1 MNKNFFIFFLFL
13 TFFKSVFPQVSS
25 QTFNYT
31 GSFQSF
37 TVPSCIS
44 NGIISYTVRGAQG
57 GGSGGGLGAQV
68 TGTLSVTVGQVLR
81 VYVGGQGSC
90 PGSGGGAGWNG
101 GANAG
106 FQTASSPPSNP
117 FACGGG
123 GASDIRVSPYG
134 LSNRVV
140 VAGGGGGTGSDV
152 VFDPSW
158 FAGGGGGC
166 PNGSSG
172 ASFYAIGGGGGTTSS
187 GGLGGAPW
195 CSPCGQAG
203 SDGSLAIGGKG
214 GDDIQTIYAAGG
226 GGGGGLYGGGG
237 GGADGCCVSS
247 NGGAGGGGGS
257 SLVPGGAACIPG
269 TWSGNGQVILS
280 WTCSVLPIELLY
292 FRAEPLLQNGKKL
305 VLLKWETQV
314 QINNDYFIIERSRE
328 GSAWEELIKVKGEGT
343 FMQPKSYE
351 VKDLNPYD
359 GISYYRL
366 RQVDYDGNYS
376 YSYVLSVH
384 FNSFQVDEFVI
395 FRNED
400 GSFTLINENK
410 CGDFELLDITGKVL
424 QKYYFDNQK
433 NIFNINLSSGIY
445 FIRQSKDG
453 KTQKIVIH

>member
-1 MNKNFFIFFLFL
+1 
-13 TFFKSVFPQVSS
+13 
-25 QTFNYT
+25 
-31 GSFQSF
+31 
-37 TVPSCIS
+37 
-44 NGIISYTVRGAQG
+44 
-57 GGSGGGLGAQV
+57 
-68 TGTLSVTVGQVLR
+68 
-81 VYVGGQGSC
+81 
-90 PGSGGGAGWNG
+90 
-101 GANAG
+101 
-106 FQTASSPPSNP
+106 
-117 FACGGG
+117 
-123 GASDIRVSPYG
+123 
-134 LSNRVV
+134 
-140 VAGGGGGTGSDV
+140 
-152 VFDPSW
+152 
-158 FAGGGGGC
+158 
-166 PNGSSG
+166 
-172 ASFYAIGGGGGTTSS
+172 
-187 GGLGGAPW
+187 
-195 CSPCGQAG
+195 
-203 SDGSLAIGGKG
+203 
-214 GDDIQTIYAAGG
+214 
-226 GGGGGLYGGGG
+226 LYGGGG
-237 GGADGCCVSS
+237 GGADGCCVPA

-257 SLVPGGAACIPG
+257 SLVPGGAACIPN

-410 CGDFELLDITGKVL
+410 CGEFELLDITGKVL